1 MMPYSEIR
9 ALEKVARTPQLLHV
23 WDFKTFLSGQAGTIV
38 ATKTTLWVSRIVFV
52 LFSNQVLS

>member
-23 WDFKTFLSGQAGTIV
+23 WDFKTFLSGQAGTKV
-38 ATKTTLWVSRIVFV
+38 ATKTTLWVSRIVF
-52 LFSNQVLS
+52 LFYLFHF